1 MNVLWYAGFS
11 ILLSLPV
18 AAPISLMME
27 RSIRGKLASV
37 LIAVVIMHLV
47 GVIIGFMGPMNIE
60 IPLPR

>member
-1 MNVLWYAGFS
+1 MVALWYLGFS
-11 ILLSLPV
+11 VLLSLPI

-27 RSIRGKLASV
+27 RSIRGKLASI

-47 GVIIGFMGPMNIE
+47 GVIIGFTGPMNIE